1 MRTPFAFALGS
12 MLFLLAAPCFA
23 DGMNACEEPQDVD
36 KYQLLRRLSYDLR
49 NKPPSIDEYDALDGV
64 DAVPLAT
71 IQEYLQGDD
80 FRFAMRRYHAEL
92 FWPNLVAASLVNQN
106 ARIDSKTAPAYTIQ
120 SASRQTAFRGAA
132 IPCDDRENND
142 VDAEGRPNA
151 AGIHHGNDGMGH
163 QTNLE
168 GWRMIAPYWDPQNPI
183 KVCNFDAQEVETTT
197 VKGETVGCN
206 TVAGNASLECG
217 CGKNLEYCY
226 ESNVTEPLIQ
236 AALTEQLYRA
246 IDKVT
251 TGGAPYTDLMLS
263 THADENGKI
272 AFWLRNLAPNTSY
285 SKTYDLADPA
295 QSVPALDYDQ
305 DDTWQDVDR
314 GPMHA
319 GLLTMPG
326 YLLRFQTN
334 RGRAN
339 RWRIVF
345 TNQYFIPPA
354 QLDPAKGC
362 STTTNDLTQKCNCQY
377 CHEHLEPLAAHWGK
391 FAEAGTTLMSDDTV
405 FPIDDPDCVKD
416 NPSGFCARF
425 YVTDATADH
434 PGKLFPYQYSQEH
447 PEYID
452 DINAGP
458 RQLAQQI
465 IDDGTF
471 ANATVTELFT
481 FFLKRAPIT
490 DGSIFDEQ
498 KTIGDLAS
506 GFKKNGYDFVWL
518 AEQIVTLRQYGR
530 TR

>member
-1 MRTPFAFALGS
+1 MRTSFAFALGS
-12 MLFLLAAPCFA
+12 MLFILAAPCFA
-23 DGMNACEEPQDVD
+23 DPNACEEPQDVD
-36 KYQLLRRLSYDLR
+36 KYQLLRRLSLDLR
-49 NKPPSIDEYDALDGV
+49 NKPPSIDEYDAIDSV
-64 DAVPLAT
+64 DTVPLAT

-92 FWPNLVAASLVNQN
+92 FWPNLVAASLFNQN
-106 ARIDSKTAPAYTIQ
+106 SNIDIKSAPAYYIQ
-120 SASRQTAFRGAA
+120 AAGRQTAFRGGAV
-132 IPCDDRENND
+132 PCDDRENND
-142 VDAEGRPNA
+142 VDAQGRPNP
-151 AGIHHGNDGMGH
+151 AGIKTIGGYK
-163 QTNLE
+163 QE
-168 GWRMIAPYWDPQNPI
+168 GWRMIAPYWDPANKI
-183 KVCNFDAQEVETTT
+183 KVCNFDAQEVETTV

-206 TVAGNASLECG
+206 TVTGNASLECG
-217 CGKNLEYCY
+217 CGTGLKYCY
-226 ESNVTEPLIQ
+226 DGKTTEGQIQ

-251 TGGAPYTDLMLS
+251 TAGAPYTDLMLS

-272 AFWLRNLAPNTSY
+272 AFWFQNLAPNTSY
-285 SKTYDLADPA
+285 AKTYDLADPD
-295 QSVPALDYDQ
+295 QTIPALDYTD

-354 QLDPAKGC
+354 QLDPAPGC
-362 STTTNDLTQKCNCQY
+362 DPNANDLTKKCNCQY
-377 CHEHLEPLAAHWGK
+377 CHEHLEPLAAHFGK

-405 FPIDDPDCVKD
+405 FPINDPDCVSDK
-416 NPSGFCARF
+416 PSGFCARF
-425 YVTDATADH
+425 YVTDSSAENA
-434 PGKLFPYQYSQEH
+434 GSLFPYQYSKDH
-447 PEYID
+447 PEYLDAID
-452 DINAGP
+452 AGP
-458 RQLAQQI
+458 KQLAQQI

-481 FFLKRAPIT
+481 FFLKRAPVT

-498 KTIGDLAS
+498 KTVADLAS

-518 AEQIVTLRQYGR
+518 TQQIVTLRQYGR

>member
-12 MLFLLAAPCFA
+12 MLFVLAAPCFA
-23 DGMNACEEPQDVD
+23 DKNACEEPQDVD
-36 KYQLLRRLSYDLR
+36 KYQLLRRLSFDLR
-49 NKPPSIDEYDALDGV
+49 NKPPSIDEYDALDAV

-80 FRFAMRRYHAEL
+80 FRLAMRRYHAEL
-92 FWPNLVAASLVNQN
+92 FWPNLVAASLFNQN
-106 ARIDSKTAPAYTIQ
+106 ANIDIKTAPAYYIQ

-132 IPCDDRENND
+132 VPCDDRENNAFPGGLK
-142 VDAEGRPNA
+142 VVSGV
-151 AGIHHGNDGMGH
+151 
-163 QTNLE
+163 TYE
-168 GWRMIAPYWDPQNPI
+168 GWRYVNPYWAPTTQI
-183 KVCNFDAQEVETTT
+183 KVCNFDAQEAETAV
-197 VKGETVGCN
+197 VKGVTVGCN
-206 TVAGNASLECG
+206 SVTGNTSVACG
-217 CGKNLEYCY
+217 CGTGLKYCY
-226 ESNVTEPLIQ
+226 NTHITEAAIQ
-236 AALTEQLYRA
+236 DALTEQLYRA

-251 TGGAPYTDLMLS
+251 TGGVPYTDLMLS

-272 AFWLRNLAPNTSY
+272 AFWFSNLAPNTSY
-285 SKTYDLADPA
+285 SKTYDLADPD
-295 QSVPALDYDQ
+295 QTIPTLDYTD

-362 STTTNDLTQKCNCQY
+362 SETTNDLTQKCNCQY

-405 FPIDDPDCVKD
+405 FPITDATCVD
-416 NPSGFCARF
+416 TTPSGFCARF
-425 YVTDATADH
+425 YVTDPSADH
-434 PGKLFPYQYSQEH
+434 PGTLFPYQYSKEH
-447 PEYID
+447 PEYLD
-452 DINAGP
+452 DIDAGP

-498 KTIGDLAS
+498 KTVSDLAS

-518 AEQIVTLRQYGR
+518 TQQIVTLRQYGR